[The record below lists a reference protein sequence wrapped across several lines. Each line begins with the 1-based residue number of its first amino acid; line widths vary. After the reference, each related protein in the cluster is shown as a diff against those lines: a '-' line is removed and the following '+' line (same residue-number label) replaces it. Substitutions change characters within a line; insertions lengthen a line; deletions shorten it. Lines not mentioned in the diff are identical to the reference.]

1 MKPKTKKYLIIS
13 LIVFL
18 FLINISALTTIL
30 IRRNQMVSIPERE
43 RQIHEPD
50 RRMARGI
57 RNEFNFNE
65 YQFAEFKKINKKSFR
80 MNYHLIQGID
90 SIRFIILEEL
100 SLENPDQ
107 EKLDSLVYEAGQ
119 FHMQLKRNTINHFLQ
134 LKEICTPEQEKV
146 LLRMFN
152 MMFEH
157 TIKAPGPQHRKMDD
171 ERRRG
176 SRGSRK

>member
-1 MKPKTKKYLIIS
+1 MKPKTKKYLIII
-13 LIVFL
+13 LIIFL

-30 IRRNQMVSIPERE
+30 IRRNQMVRVPERE

-57 RNEFNFNE
+57 RNEFNFSDH
-65 YQFAEFKKINKKSFR
+65 QFAKFGEINKDSFR
-80 MNYHLIQGID
+80 KNYHLIKGID

-107 EKLDSLVYEAGQ
+107 EKLDSLVFEAGQ
-119 FHMQLKRNTINHFLQ
+119 LHMQLKRNTINHFLQ
-134 LKEICTPEQEKV
+134 LKEICTPKQEQV

-152 MMFEH
+152 MMYERDMH
-157 TIKAPGPQHRKMDD
+157 TPGPQHRRRDD
-171 ERRRG
+171 ERRREYRRSG
-176 SRGSRK
+176 K